1 MLFNS
6 LNTDDDATFTD
17 LLYQENV
24 NEKQRN
30 KPRTIE
36 FQLLV
41 NYNPSSS
48 KKHFLNWEFTIH

>member
-48 KKHFLNWEFTIH
+48 KKHFLN